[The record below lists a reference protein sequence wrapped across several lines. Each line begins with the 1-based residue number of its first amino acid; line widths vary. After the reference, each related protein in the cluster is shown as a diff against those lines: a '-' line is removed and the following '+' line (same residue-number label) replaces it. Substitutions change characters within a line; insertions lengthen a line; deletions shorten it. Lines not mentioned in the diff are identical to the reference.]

1 MGDGPRRF
9 RTIRSAGLQ
18 TPCVTIR
25 VRETPVMR
33 RIIICAAGLLLGG
46 CVAHAAYDV
55 VTLPV
60 RAGSQVVDWTTTSR
74 SEADRNLGRK
84 VRKQRE
90 RDARDAK
97 KEARR
102 EREAQRT
109 Q

>member
-1 MGDGPRRF
+1 
-9 RTIRSAGLQ
+9 
-18 TPCVTIR
+18 
-25 VRETPVMR
+25 MR
-33 RIIICAAGLLLGG
+33 KIMLMAACLLLGG

-97 KEARR
+97 KEAKR
-102 EREAQRT
+102 EREQQRAAG
-109 Q
+109 QP

>member
-1 MGDGPRRF
+1 M
-9 RTIRSAGLQ
+9 
-18 TPCVTIR
+18 
-25 VRETPVMR
+25 MR
-33 RIIICAAGLLLGG
+33 YLLVPAACFALTG

-90 RDARDAK
+90 RDARQ
-97 KEARR
+97 ARR
-102 EREAQRT
+102 DARRARQ
-109 Q
+109 QQGADPQF

>member
-1 MGDGPRRF
+1 
-9 RTIRSAGLQ
+9 
-18 TPCVTIR
+18 
-25 VRETPVMR
+25 MR
-33 RIIICAAGLLLGG
+33 IVLVLVASIVLTG

-90 RDARDAK
+90 RDARAAK
-97 KEARR
+97 KEAKR
-102 EREAQRT
+102 ERQRSAG
-109 Q
+109 QP

>member
-1 MGDGPRRF
+1 M
-9 RTIRSAGLQ
+9 RTIIVLAG
-18 TPCVTIR
+18 
-25 VRETPVMR
+25 
-33 RIIICAAGLLLGG
+33 GLLLGG

-90 RDARDAK
+90 QEAKAARKAAK
-97 KEARR
+97 RQR
-102 EREAQRT
+102 EEDKAAQR

>member
-1 MGDGPRRF
+1 MRIMLVL
-9 RTIRSAGLQ
+9 TAGL
-18 TPCVTIR
+18 
-25 VRETPVMR
+25 
-33 RIIICAAGLLLGG
+33 ALGG

-90 RDARDAK
+90 RDAK
-97 KEARR
+97 KRR
-102 EREAQRT
+102 RT
-109 Q
+109 PSANASSRRRRASPSTTLAG

>member
-1 MGDGPRRF
+1 MR
-9 RTIRSAGLQ
+9 IVLVLVAGIVL
-18 TPCVTIR
+18 T
-25 VRETPVMR
+25 
-33 RIIICAAGLLLGG
+33 G

-90 RDARDAK
+90 RDAKAAK
-97 KEARR
+97 KEAKR
-102 EREAQRT
+102 EREQQRSAG
-109 Q
+109 QP